1 MKIDLH
7 IHSREG
13 SDGHWGLAEI
23 FAEAS
28 ERRQIRLLSIT
39 DHDSINA
46 QEQAVALARSRG
58 IAYVTGVEL
67 NVTFSHPDFQQGKTV
82 SLDCLGYQFDI
93 ENASLIA
100 KLAALRDYRKH
111 RAQQILENINAEFA
125 KEGLPAFTAADLDTI
140 QADVEGA
147 IGRPHIAAYLL
158 RKGLVKTRQ
167 EAFDRYLIT
176 CDVPKMP
183 LSLAEAARLIH
194 GAGGKL
200 ILAHPGDPN
209 GTSLVTLT
217 PAMREQ
223 LQIIRDG
230 MLEFIDGIE
239 CWHSRHGSDTAAAY
253 QAFARAMGLMVTGGS
268 DCHQH
273 PVMMG
278 EVAIPDEVGKQFV
291 L

>member
-7 IHSREG
+7 IHSRDG
-13 SDGHWGLAEI
+13 SDGHWGLEEI
-23 FAEAS
+23 FAEAG
-28 ERRQIRLLSIT
+28 ERRQIRLLAIT
-39 DHDSINA
+39 DHDSIKA
-46 QEQAVALARSRG
+46 QARAVALSRSHG
-58 IAYVTGVEL
+58 IAYLTGVEL
-67 NVTFSHPDFQQGKTV
+67 NVTFAHPDYGKGKAV

-93 ENASLIA
+93 ENAALIA
-100 KLAALRDYRKH
+100 KLAALRDYRKR
-111 RAQQILENINAEFA
+111 RAEQIVENINTEFA
-125 KEGLPAFTAADLDTI
+125 KEGLPAFTAADLDAI

-147 IGRPHIAAYLL
+147 IGRPHIAAYLI

-167 EAFDRYLIT
+167 EAFDRYLVQ

-183 LSLAEAARLIH
+183 LSLAEAAQLIH

-217 PAMREQ
+217 PAVPEQ
-223 LQIIRDG
+223 LEIIRDG

-239 CWHSRHGSDTAAAY
+239 CWHSRHDGDTATAY
-253 QAFARAMGLMVTGGS
+253 RAFARARGLMITGGS

-278 EVAIPDEVGKQFV
+278 EVAVPHEVGEQFV
-291 L
+291 F

>member
-13 SDGHWGLAEI
+13 SDGYWRLEEI
-23 FAEAS
+23 FAEAG
-28 ERRQIRLLSIT
+28 EQRRIRLLSIT
-39 DHDSINA
+39 DHDSIGA
-46 QEQAVALARSRG
+46 QAQARALARSCG
-58 IAYVTGVEL
+58 ITYVTGVEL
-67 NVTFSHPDFQQGKTV
+67 NVTFVHSGYRKGKAI
-82 SLDCLGYQFDI
+82 SLDFLGYQFDI
-93 ENASLIA
+93 ENTALIA

-111 RAQQILENINAEFA
+111 RADQILENINAVFTKA
-125 KEGLPAFTAADLDTI
+125 GLPAFTAADFDAI
-140 QADVEGA
+140 QADAEGA
-147 IGRPHIAAYLL
+147 IGRPHIADYLI

-167 EAFDRYLIT
+167 EAFDRYLVA

-183 LSLAEAARLIH
+183 LSLTEAAQLIH
-194 GAGGKL
+194 DAGGKL
-200 ILAHPGDPN
+200 ILAHPGDPS
-209 GTSLVTLT
+209 GTSLVPLT
-217 PAMREQ
+217 AAMPEQ

-239 CWHSRHGSDTAAAY
+239 CWHSRHDRDTAAAY
-253 QAFARAMGLMVTGGS
+253 QAFARDAGLMVTGGS

-278 EVAIPDEVGKQFV
+278 EVSIPDEVGEQFA

>member
-7 IHSREG
+7 IHSRDG
-13 SDGHWGLAEI
+13 SDGHWGLEEI
-23 FAEAS
+23 FAEAG
-28 ERRQIRLLSIT
+28 ERRQIRLLAIT
-39 DHDSINA
+39 DHDSIKA
-46 QEQAVALARSRG
+46 QARAVALSRSHG
-58 IAYVTGVEL
+58 IAYLTGVEL
-67 NVTFSHPDFQQGKTV
+67 NVTFAHPDYGKGKAV

-93 ENASLIA
+93 ENAALIA
-100 KLAALRDYRKH
+100 KLAALRDYRKR
-111 RAQQILENINAEFA
+111 RAEQIVENINTEFA
-125 KEGLPAFTAADLDTI
+125 KEGLPAFTAADLDAI

-147 IGRPHIAAYLL
+147 IGRPHIAAYLI

-167 EAFDRYLIT
+167 EAFDRYLVQ

-183 LSLAEAARLIH
+183 LSLAEAAQLIH

-217 PAMREQ
+217 PAVPEQ
-223 LQIIRDG
+223 LEIIRDG

-239 CWHSRHGSDTAAAY
+239 CWHSRHDGDTTTAY
-253 QAFARAMGLMVTGGS
+253 RTFARARGLMVTGGS

-278 EVAIPDEVGKQFV
+278 EVAVPHEVGEQFV
-291 L
+291 F